1 MDEET
6 EIGWMTLADRS
17 ELVLTAS
24 HVVQRA
30 ERGIFGASQI
40 VMRRDAITSVR
51 VSWQRSRGLLVAGV
65 ALVALY
71 VLVTLSSQLVP
82 GRWPQLAEVFKQA
95 GAALAA
101 IQYGALA
108 GGIGFVALFWL
119 DRQPQIEI
127 RAGAE
132 SVGGVAR
139 SYEEAQEF
147 SWLLLPELTRDSG
160 ARLRAGD
167 DLKPPREA
175 TDQDWRL

>member
-24 HVVQRA
+24 YVVQRA
-30 ERGIFGASQI
+30 DRGIFGASQI
-40 VMRRDAITSVR
+40 VMRRSAITSVR
-51 VSWQRSRGLLVAGV
+51 VGWQRSRGLLVTGV
-65 ALVALY
+65 ALLAVY
-71 VLVTLSSQLVP
+71 VLVTLGSILAP
-82 GRWPQLAEVFKQA
+82 ERWPQLAEIFKSA
-95 GAALAA
+95 GAVLAA

-127 RAGAE
+127 RATTE
-132 SVGGVAR
+132 SLGGVAR

-147 SWLLLPELTRDSG
+147 SWLLMPELTRDSG
-160 ARLRAGD
+160 TRPARE
-167 DLKPPREA
+167 DLKAPREA
-175 TDQDWRL
+175 ADQDWRL